1 MRKRLRQLRIE
12 KGLSQTYLAK
22 KLGYKTSSGYSNI
35 EYGINRLRFDQ
46 ALILAGEFGVELSE
60 LEEKIFEE
68 NLHVKCNKK
77 TA

>member
-1 MRKRLRQLRIE
+1 LRNRLRQLRTE

-46 ALILAGEFGVELSE
+46 ALILADEFGVELSE
-60 LEEKIFEE
+60 LEEKIFEQK
-68 NLHVKCNKK
+68 LHVKCNKK

>member
-1 MRKRLRQLRIE
+1 MRNRLRQLRTE

-46 ALILAGEFGVELSE
+46 ALILADEFGVELSE
-60 LEEKIFEE
+60 LEEKIFEQKVCE
-68 NLHVKCNKK
+68 RMN
-77 TA
+77 

>member
-1 MRKRLRQLRIE
+1 MRKRLRQLRLE
-12 KGLSQTYLAK
+12 KGLSMSDLAK

-46 ALILAGEFGVELSE
+46 ALILANEFGVDVSQ
-60 LEEKIFEE
+60 LEEKNFDPK
-68 NLHVKCNKK
+68 LHEKCKKK

>member
-1 MRKRLRQLRIE
+1 LRNRLRQLRTE

-46 ALILAGEFGVELSE
+46 ALILADEFGVELSE
-60 LEEKIFEE
+60 LEEKFFEQK
-68 NLHVKCNKK
+68 LHVKCNKK

>member
-22 KLGYKTSSGYSNI
+22 KLGYKTPSGYSNI

-46 ALILAGEFGVELSE
+46 ALILANEFGVEVSE
-60 LEEKIFEE
+60 LEEKFFDH
-68 NLHVKCNKK
+68 NLHELCKKK